1 MAKRGGFLAEL
12 NRQAQRA
19 EMRARQQQAAAYR
32 ASAAAQRDAERTR
45 KEYERARAAA
55 AKASAADKARAE
67 KEAIR
72 LRVEAQLAEVE
83 ALNGALASDLSDI
96 DGLLAS
102 TLAVDDYVD
111 LESLKRPPVVQ
122 PDFDPGDLAK
132 PIVPPAMP
140 ELPPEPVYVEPPAPR
155 ALFGAEKKRAAAIAQ
170 AQQAHAAAHAHWRE
184 HIAAVHSWYADA
196 SAQAQQLEVT
206 RLAKLAQARDVYEQ
220 ECIARDAEAA
230 AVNAELTQL
239 INDLAFDV
247 PSAIQEYV
255 GIVLANSVYP
265 AAFPVEHE
273 FDFDLPT
280 RELSLRVLVPE
291 PSTIPA
297 VKEYRYVKAKDE
309 ITTVALPVKEKKDRY
324 ASAIWQVALRSLHEV
339 FEADRAGKIHSIA
352 LTVGV
357 QTVSPATGKP
367 ELITLVGVA
376 ADRETFGSFDLSNV
390 VPQATLQHLGAA
402 MSKSPFDLTPAD
414 VSRSVRTRN
423 A

>member
-12 NRQAQRA
+12 NRQVQQA

-32 ASAAAQRDAERTR
+32 ASVAAQRDAERSKR
-45 KEYERARAAA
+45 EYERARASVER
-55 AKASAADKARAE
+55 ASAAEKAKAE
-67 KEAIR
+67 KEATR
-72 LRVEAQLAEVE
+72 LHAESRLAEAE
-83 ALNGALASDLSDI
+83 ALNQALASDLADI
-96 DGLLAS
+96 DGLLES

-111 LESLKRPPVVQ
+111 LESLKLPPVVQ
-122 PDFDPGDLAK
+122 PPFDPGDLAK
-132 PIVPPAMP
+132 PTTAPVMP
-140 ELPPEPVYVEPPAPR
+140 QLPPEPIYLEPPAPR

-170 AQQAHAAAHAHWRE
+170 AQRAHATEHAQWQE
-184 HIAAVHSWYADA
+184 HISSVHGWFANA
-196 SAQAQQLEVT
+196 SAQFEQLEAA
-206 RLAKLAQARDVYEQ
+206 RLAKLAQARETYEQ
-220 ECIARDAEAA
+220 ECRAREDEAA
-230 AVNAELTQL
+230 TVNREVTQL

-265 AAFPVEHE
+265 ALFPVEHE

-280 RELSLRVLVPE
+280 RELWLRVFVPE
-291 PSTIPA
+291 PSEVSA

-309 ITTVALPVKEKKDRY
+309 IVATALPVKAKKDRY
-324 ASAIWQVALRSLHEV
+324 ANAIWQVALRSLHEI

-357 QTVSPATGKP
+357 QRMSPATGQP
-367 ELITLVGVA
+367 ETVTLVGVA
-376 ADRETFGSFDLSNV
+376 ADRETFGEFDLSNV

-414 VSRSVRTRN
+414 TSRSVRTRN